1 VSASGL
7 GVVVASWRRPGP
19 LARCLAGLARQE
31 VAPAEILVAVRADD
45 GPTRTV
51 LAADRTPGL
60 RTVVASEPG
69 AVAARNAA
77 LAQSRADVVAFL
89 DDDAVPRPDWTRRLL
104 AHYEDATVG
113 AVGGRDFVYHD
124 GVLEEGREAVVGRV
138 LPYGRF
144 VGFHHLGFG
153 AARDVELLKGAN
165 MSVRRTALGGR
176 GFDTE
181 LRGDGAE
188 HHEDWALTLRVR
200 RAGWRVVYDPGVS
213 VDHYEAAR
221 APGAPRADPGGR
233 SLVDRLHNQTFA
245 AVRYL
250 EPRPAVAHVLFA
262 VLVGTGVGPG
272 VGQAAVRLG
281 RGEPPGRVARLLADT
296 LRGRVAGVRSGLRA
310 RRADHRRP
318 PEPPA

>member
-1 VSASGL
+1 MSPSSI
-7 GVVVASWRRPGP
+7 GVVVASWRRPES
-19 LARCLAGLARQE
+19 LSRCLAGLARQD
-31 VAPAEILVAVRADD
+31 VAPAQILVAVRADD
-45 GPTRTV
+45 DPTREILSV
-51 LAADRTPGL
+51 DRTAGV
-60 RTVVASEPG
+60 RAVVTSEPG

-77 LAQSRADVVAFL
+77 LAVSGTDVVAFL

-104 AHYEDATVG
+104 AHYADDAVG
-113 AVGGRDFVYHD
+113 AVGGRDLVYHD
-124 GVLEEGREAVVGRV
+124 GVLEDGREAVVGRV

-165 MSVRRTALGGR
+165 MSVLRAALGGR

-181 LRGDGAE
+181 LRGEGAE

-200 RAGWRVVYDPGVS
+200 RDGWRVVYDPEVN

-221 APGAPRADPGGR
+221 APGTPRADPEGR
-233 SLVDRLHNQTFA
+233 ALVDRLHNQTFA

-272 VGQAAVRLG
+272 LGQAAARLAH
-281 RGEPPGRVARLLADT
+281 REPPRKVARLLADS
-296 LRGRVAGVRSGLRA
+296 LRGRAAGVRSGLRA
-310 RRADHRRP
+310 RRADRA
-318 PEPPA
+318 ES

>member
-1 VSASGL
+1 VSPSSI
-7 GVVVASWRRPGP
+7 GVVVASWRRPES
-19 LARCLAGLARQE
+19 LARCVAGLARQDL
-31 VAPAEILVAVRADD
+31 APAEILVAVRADD
-45 GPTRTV
+45 DRTRDA
-51 LAADRTPGL
+51 LSADRTPGL
-60 RTVVASEPG
+60 RVVVTSEPG

-77 LAQSRADVVAFL
+77 LAVSGADVVAFL

-104 AHYEDATVG
+104 DHYADDAVG
-113 AVGGRDFVYHD
+113 AVGGRDLVYHD
-124 GVLEEGREAVVGRV
+124 GALEDGREPVVGRV

-153 AARDVELLKGAN
+153 PARDVELLKGAN

-200 RAGWRVVYDPGVS
+200 RGGWRVVYDPEAS

-221 APGAPRADPGGR
+221 APGAPRADPEGR
-233 SLVDRLHNQTFA
+233 ALEDRLHNQTFA

-250 EPRPAVAHVLFA
+250 EPRVAVAHVLFA

-272 VGQAAVRLG
+272 LGQSVARLA
-281 RGEPPGRVARLLADT
+281 RGDSPGRVAGRPAST
-296 LRGRVAGVRSGLRA
+296 LRGRAAGVRSGLRA
-310 RRADHRRP
+310 RRADHGRS
-318 PEPPA
+318 